1 MYSARPNA
9 IPQYKKTYGADH
21 PYCMKFKLP
30 HSNYQH
36 KIVHKKIDALPL
48 GLLSSQ
54 RNQLDQSLPSMHTP
68 FDNRRALSKLGGI
81 QGFYSTS
88 TQSGKPLLA
97 QKGLGRDNL
106 PKQIPLKNSNF

>member
-1 MYSARPNA
+1 MIAARPNA
-9 IPQYKKTYGADH
+9 IPQYRNTYGADH

-36 KIVHKKIDALPL
+36 KIVHKKIDVLPV
-48 GLLSSQ
+48 GLLTSQ
-54 RNQLDQSLPSMHTP
+54 RNPLDQSLPSVRTP

-97 QKGLGRDNL
+97 QKGLGKDDLTPR
-106 PKQIPLKNSNF
+106 IPLKNSNF